1 MKMVYV
7 SPNQE
12 EPVQIKT
19 KKKDRPVDGNLR
31 DYVVI

>member
-12 EPVQIKT
+12 EPVQIK